1 MERGSF
7 RGSSS
12 GGMGVSGRMSSS
24 SGGNYC
30 SSGEGPTDQHA
41 KIEQLD
47 PPSCIERGAKRAAHL
62 PQHCIGPT
70 ASVDGQGTAG
80 QEESVG
86 TARRST
92 KGSQQTLAPLL
103 SQQSQ
108 QAQVQRP
115 RVAQP
120 AMRGTSK
127 CKWGQHTEQQ
137 PQEALD
143 QTPQRS

>member
-1 MERGSF
+1 MGGRIVIAVKVCCLAMQLQLQLQINSPMHACRVQGSRVERGSF

-62 PQHCIGPT
+62 PQHCIG
-70 ASVDGQGTAG
+70 
-80 QEESVG
+80 
-86 TARRST
+86 
-92 KGSQQTLAPLL
+92 
-103 SQQSQ
+103 
-108 QAQVQRP
+108 
-115 RVAQP
+115 
-120 AMRGTSK
+120 
-127 CKWGQHTEQQ
+127 
-137 PQEALD
+137 
-143 QTPQRS
+143 